1 MPSWPMVITFLVIGA
16 AIISYALERLTLE
29 ITSIATLGAL
39 LLLFHFMP
47 GDAQIAP
54 ERLLA
59 GFADPALMTI
69 LALLVLGQG
78 LFHTGA
84 LEVPASHLV
93 AFAKGRPKRVIG
105 AAMVIVAVVSAFLN
119 NTPVVVIFIPIMV
132 ALAEQMDASPSKVM
146 MPLSF
151 IAVLG
156 GMTTLIGSST
166 NLLTAGVA
174 NKLGLGPIE
183 FFDFVIPGAVL
194 ASVGMVYCL
203 FILPRLLPDRSADTD
218 EIVGAAGRQFIA
230 QIEIGWDHPLIGKAP
245 VAGMFRDLPDMTVRM
260 IQRREQAVLP
270 PFDDVKLIPGD
281 VVILATTR
289 KALEAVLARSPEV
302 LGSIVEDAASI
313 SPMQSQKANPE
324 DQGLERIVAEAVI
337 APGSRMIGRNLEQI
351 GLRYQ
356 TGCITLGIQRRSRMI
371 RTNMND
377 IRLEPGDVLLVV
389 GKRTNVQNLRNNK
402 DLLLLEWSTS
412 ELPSRELASRAGLIF
427 AAVVASAATGL
438 VPIVVAAIL
447 GAAAMIGTGCL
458 NIRQASRAIDRRI
471 FLIVGTALAM
481 GTALMETGGAGYLAN
496 GLVILLGDAPV
507 PVILSAFFL
516 LVAVM
521 TNVLSNNATAVLFT
535 PIGVSL
541 AYSLQVDPM
550 LFVYAVIFA
559 ANCSFATPM
568 AYQTN
573 LLVMGPGHHTFAD
586 FMRGG
591 TPLIIL
597 LWLVYSFFA
606 PWYYGV

>member
-1 MPSWPMVITFLVIGA
+1 MIITFLVIGG
-16 AIISYALERLTLE
+16 AIISYALERVTLE
-29 ITSIATLGAL
+29 MTSIATLGAL
-39 LLLFHFMP
+39 LILFQYMP
-47 GDAQIAP
+47 GDAKIEP
-54 ERLLA
+54 DTLLA

-93 AFAKGRPKRVIG
+93 AFAKGRPRRVIG
-105 AAMVIVAVVSAFLN
+105 AAMIIVAVVSAFLN

-166 NLLTAGVA
+166 NLLTAGVVHRM
-174 NKLGLGPIE
+174 GLPEIE
-183 FFDFVIPGAVL
+183 FFDFFIPGSVL
-194 ASVGMVYCL
+194 AGVGILYCL
-203 FILPRLLPDRSADTD
+203 FILPRLLPDRTADTQD
-218 EIVGAAGRQFIA
+218 LMGAAGRQFIA
-230 QIEIGWDHPLIGKAP
+230 QIEIGWDHPLVGKTP
-245 VAGMFRDLPDMTVRM
+245 IAGMFRDLPDMTVRM
-260 IQRREQAVLP
+260 IQRREQAILP
-270 PFDDVKLIPGD
+270 PFDDVKLHPGD
-281 VVILATTR
+281 VVIIATTR
-289 KALEAVLARSPEV
+289 KALEAILARNPEV

-313 SPMQSQKANPE
+313 THIHEEKASSE

-412 ELPSRELASRAGLIF
+412 ELPSRELASRAGIIF
-427 AAVVASAATGL
+427 AAVVVSAATGV

-458 NIRQASRAIDRRI
+458 NIRQAARAIDRRI

-481 GTALMETGGAGYLAN
+481 GTALTETGGASYLAE
-496 GLVILLGDAPV
+496 GLMSLLGTSPTG
-507 PVILSAFFL
+507 VILSAFFL

-521 TNVLSNNATAVLFT
+521 TNILSNNATAVLFT

-541 AYSLQVDPM
+541 AQSLGVDPM
-550 LFVYAVIFA
+550 LFIYAVIFA

-586 FMRGG
+586 FVRGG